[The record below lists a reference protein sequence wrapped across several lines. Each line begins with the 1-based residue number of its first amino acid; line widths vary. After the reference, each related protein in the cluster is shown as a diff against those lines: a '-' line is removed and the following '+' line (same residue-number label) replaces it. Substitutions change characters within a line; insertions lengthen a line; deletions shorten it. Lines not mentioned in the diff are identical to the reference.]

1 VVCEVVCVL
10 GLTVGGM
17 LSAEVVPAAGW
28 GVVGFSGGVLVLWG
42 ACGICCLGWV
52 VLGALLVLVVEGF
65 DGLGPI
71 GLCGLVGVEGD
82 VVGLA
87 AGVLFVVSGV
97 VMVAGLGMVGNG
109 LEDVDFSAVVWLV
122 LVLSR
127 RRLSARASRKLFMC
141 LWENIMDFLVP
152 MQSAAAHV
160 NRPLSYLL
168 VCCGKSAVFRVCH
181 FVFLSPGA
189 AARRLYSFFEYS
201 VCVSLL

>member
-1 VVCEVVCVL
+1 MVCEVVCVL
-10 GLTVGGM
+10 GFTVGGM

-87 AGVLFVVSGV
+87 AGVLFVFGV

-109 LEDVDFSAVVWLV
+109 LDDVDFSAVVWLV

-127 RRLSARASRKLFMC
+127 RRLSAKASRKLFMC
-141 LWENIMDFLVP
+141 LWENIMDLLVP

-189 AARRLYSFFEYS
+189 AARRLHSFFEYS

>member
-1 VVCEVVCVL
+1 ML

-52 VLGALLVLVVEGF
+52 VLGALLVLVVF

-87 AGVLFVVSGV
+87 ASVLFVLGV
-97 VMVAGLGMVGNG
+97 VIVAGLG
-109 LEDVDFSAVVWLV
+109 
-122 LVLSR
+122 
-127 RRLSARASRKLFMC
+127 
-141 LWENIMDFLVP
+141 P
-152 MQSAAAHV
+152 M
-160 NRPLSYLL
+160 RII
-168 VCCGKSAVFRVCH
+168 
-181 FVFLSPGA
+181 
-189 AARRLYSFFEYS
+189 
-201 VCVSLL
+201 

>member
-1 VVCEVVCVL
+1 MVCEVFCVL

-87 AGVLFVVSGV
+87 AGVLFVLGV

-109 LEDVDFSAVVWLV
+109 LEDVDFIAVVWLV

-181 FVFLSPGA
+181 GA
-189 AARRLYSFFEYS
+189 AARRLHSFFEYS